1 MPRFEGKGIK
11 DSFKGIKVDDDR
23 EKKEGRDDRNLASD
37 PCQYPKLD
45 QSSGGKMDPEALCY
59 GGGSMDVREH
69 RRIHQALSMIILIT
83 VSPLR

>member
-1 MPRFEGKGIK
+1 MPRFEGKG
-11 DSFKGIKVDDDR
+11 SFRFKGIKVDDDR

-59 GGGSMDVREH
+59 GGDWWVDGRSRTP
-69 RRIHQALSMIILIT
+69 SYP
-83 VSPLR
+83 SG